1 MTVHNGIKFNPTTS
15 KTRAIKSAA
24 TSPIALIAKSGD
36 GDDAYFPA
44 GEMVSITNLDA
55 AIEKA
60 GDTGNLAACLE
71 TIASQ
76 CTPTQMV
83 VIRVGDDGNTDDAEV
98 NDAINSLLH
107 CKTRLGFKPKIL
119 GIPGLETHASVATLA
134 SVSSKLLAMSYFRPQ
149 GATQVDAIT
158 DRAQYGARE
167 LCAIWPDFTGFE
179 GQAIAAALGHRA
191 YLDQNFGFN
200 YSLQNELIQGV
211 TGISKDVS
219 WDISGIGTNAAA
231 LNDAAI
237 TTIIR
242 DDGFQ
247 FWGHRTMSDDPQ
259 FAFEVAVR
267 TDQFLI
273 ETIQNG
279 LKWAM
284 GKPITLGLKNQIEAS
299 LNAKFAQLQSDGLII
314 GALAWFDPSKNSA
327 ELASAG
333 GLRIS
338 YKYTYTA
345 PLEDLGV
352 FPEITS
358 DFYINLFN

>member
-15 KTRAIKSAA
+15 KTRPIKSAA
-24 TSPIALIAKSGD
+24 TAPIALIAKSND
-36 GDDAYFPA
+36 GDDAYFPN
-44 GEMVSITNLDA
+44 GEMVSITNIDT

-60 GDTGNLAACLE
+60 GDNGNLASCLE
-71 TIASQ
+71 TIANQ
-76 CTPTQMV
+76 CTPTEMV
-83 VIRVGDDGNTDDAEV
+83 VIRVGDGGNPDDAETT
-98 NDAINSLLH
+98 DAVNSLLH

-119 GIPGLETHASVATLA
+119 GIPGLETHASVAALG
-134 SVSSKLLAMSYFRPQ
+134 SVANKLLAMAYFRPQ
-149 GATQVDAIT
+149 GAAQADAIT
-158 DRAQYGARE
+158 DRTQYGARE
-167 LCAIWPDFTGFE
+167 LCAIWPDFTSYSGE
-179 GQAIAAALGHRA
+179 AIAAALGHRA
-191 YLDQNFGFN
+191 YLDENFGFN

-211 TGISKDVS
+211 TGISHDVS

-231 LNDAAI
+231 LNNADI
-237 TTIIR
+237 TTLIR
-242 DDGFQ
+242 DNGFQ
-247 FWGHRTMSDDPQ
+247 FWGHRTMSNDPQ

-284 GKPITLGLKNQIEAS
+284 GRPINLGLKNQIES
-299 LNAKFAQLQSDGLII
+299 TLNAKFAQLQSDGLIM

-327 ELASAG
+327 EMALAGA
-333 GLRIS
+333 LRIS

-352 FPEITS
+352 YPEITS
-358 DFYINLFN
+358 DFYINLFA